1 VTEWSLVGSF
11 ELDEKKIKVVK
22 WLECNHGMSWSWVWW
37 FKMKKSYN
45 DMHNLV
51 EHANCEHE
59 GEMVVG
65 FMRWNLS
72 YLLHLLM
79 NVW

>member
-1 VTEWSLVGSF
+1 MTIMQSWNVMELSLMVM
-11 ELDEKKIKVVK
+11 VK
-22 WLECNHGMSWSWVWW
+22 NE
-37 FKMKKSYN
+37 KSYN
-45 DMHNLV
+45 DMHNLF
-51 EHANCEHE
+51 EHVNCEHE

-65 FMRWNLS
+65 FMRWNIS

>member
-1 VTEWSLVGSF
+1 MVM
-11 ELDEKKIKVVK
+11 VK
-22 WLECNHGMSWSWVWW
+22 NE
-37 FKMKKSYN
+37 KSYN
-45 DMHNLV
+45 DMHNLF
-51 EHANCEHE
+51 EHVNCEHE

-65 FMRWNLS
+65 FMRWNIS